1 MIKNKLIGATMVTAG
16 TAFYAAHI
24 KLSLD
29 EARELGEKT
38 ADAETCKE
46 KVKAG
51 ALCVASGARNFAGG
65 VLAGILVEGG
75 LFLMKN

>member
-16 TAFYAAHI
+16 TAFYVEHI
-24 KLSLD
+24 KLCIDEAVALD
-29 EARELGEKT
+29 EKFAS
-38 ADAETCKE
+38 AENRKE

-51 ALCVASGARNFAGG
+51 ALCVASGARYVAGG
-65 VLAGILVEGG
+65 LLAGILIEGG